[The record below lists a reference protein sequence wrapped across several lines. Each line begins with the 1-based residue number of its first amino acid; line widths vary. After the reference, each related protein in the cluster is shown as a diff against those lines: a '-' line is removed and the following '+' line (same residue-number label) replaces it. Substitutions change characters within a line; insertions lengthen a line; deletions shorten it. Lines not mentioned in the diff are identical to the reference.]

1 MNTKLIKSRHPLFLF
16 LIPFTAIAINLCI
29 DGRAE
34 SARIHGS
41 KNVAVNTSPSS
52 DHQLDEKS
60 AAALVSKVDQL
71 VSKDFYNADQIAKDW
86 KPALDAERDSLL
98 RAKSVFEF
106 SEAMN
111 RALSKMKASHT
122 QFVTKNDE
130 AFFFMR
136 NLFGR
141 FGRGG
146 EHKLEGDYVG
156 LGVGGAHAE
165 KNQVRYILDA
175 SPAYVAGFKRG
186 DRIVSVDG
194 QPYAGY
200 DAWYGKS
207 GKELAVTVRRNNAEV
222 KLTVKPVR
230 KDFLDAYI
238 EASEKS
244 AKILNEGKH
253 KLGYYHFWSG
263 GEGSTDTFSEAV
275 GTSLLQADALILDLR
290 DGYGGASFEDLDVF
304 FRPKSAYPDM
314 KNIARNGSSSMR
326 QYFDKP
332 LVVLINKGS
341 RSGKELMAFGI
352 KRSKRGT
359 LIGDTSAGYVLGG
372 RFRLLDDH
380 CALYVAAVD
389 VLLDGTRIEGKGVE
403 PDIVVSDNLGEKDE
417 VLAAAIKNL
426 KDQLDGTSK

>member
-1 MNTKLIKSRHPLFLF
+1 MLISSFKSKVQVWL
-16 LIPFTAIAINLCI
+16 
-29 DGRAE
+29 
-34 SARIHGS
+34 
-41 KNVAVNTSPSS
+41 
-52 DHQLDEKS
+52 
-60 AAALVSKVDQL
+60 AALLLLTSFNIFVDTRGETAPVSERNGNPIKTGDHALNEKTAATLLSKIDEL

-86 KPALDAERDSLL
+86 KPALNAERDSLL
-98 RAKSVFEF
+98 RSKSVFEF
-106 SEAMN
+106 STGIN

-146 EHKLEGDYVG
+146 GRKLEGDYVG

-165 KNQVRYILDA
+165 NNQVRYILDA
-175 SPAYVAGFKRG
+175 SPASVAGFKRG
-186 DRIVSVDG
+186 DRIISVDG

-200 DAWYGKS
+200 DAWFGKS
-207 GKELAVTVRRNNAEV
+207 GKDVAVTVRRNNMDV
-222 KLTVKPVR
+222 KLMVKPAR

-244 AKILNEGKH
+244 AKLMNEGKY

-263 GEGSTDTFSEAV
+263 GEGSTDAFSEAI
-275 GTSLLQADALILDLR
+275 GTSLLHADGLILDLR

-304 FRPKSAYPDM
+304 FRPRSAYPDM
-314 KNIARNGSSSMR
+314 KNIARNGSNSIR

-359 LIGDTSAGYVLGG
+359 LIGDTTAGYVLGG

-389 VLLDGTRIEGKGVE
+389 VLLDGNRLEGKGVE

>member
-1 MNTKLIKSRHPLFLF
+1 MLTKTNFCLRALLTVTFLSASFMSLESIAETATSTDKSAPAKSLTGDAAL
-16 LIPFTAIAINLCI
+16 T
-29 DGRAE
+29 D
-34 SARIHGS
+34 
-41 KNVAVNTSPSS
+41 
-52 DHQLDEKS
+52 KS
-60 AAALVSKVDQL
+60 AAALISKIDDL
-71 VSKDFYNADQIAKDW
+71 VSKDFYNAEQVSKDW
-86 KPALDAERDSLL
+86 KPAIEAERKDLTNS
-98 RAKSVFEF
+98 KSVFEF
-106 SEAMN
+106 SRAIN
-111 RALSKMKASHT
+111 RALSKMHASHT

-130 AFFFMR
+130 AFYFMR

-141 FGRGG
+141 FGPGRGK
-146 EHKLEGDYVG
+146 KLEGDYVG

-165 KNQVRYILDA
+165 KNQVRYILDGG
-175 SPAYVAGFKRG
+175 PAMSAGFKRG
-186 DRIVSVDG
+186 DIILTVDG
-194 QPYAGY
+194 QPYTGY
-200 DAWYGKS
+200 DVWYGKA
-207 GKELAVTVRRNNAEV
+207 GKDIPVTVRRNGSDL
-222 KLTVKPVR
+222 KLTVKPVK

-244 AKILNEGKH
+244 AKIINEGKH
-253 KLGYYHFWSG
+253 KIGYYHFWSG
-263 GEGSTDTFSEAV
+263 GEGSTDAFSEAI

-290 DGYGGASFEDLDVF
+290 DGYGGASFDDLNFF

-314 KNIARNGSSSMR
+314 KSVTRKGSNTMR

-359 LIGDTSAGYVLGG
+359 LIGDTTAGYVLGG

-389 VLLDGTRIEGKGVE
+389 VLLDGERLEGKGVD

-426 KDQLDGTSK
+426 KEQLAGVKP